1 MFSYIAFYPS
11 LAYNILK
18 NYAQPAKWPWYN
30 RIDDGLILGALPFKS
45 MVEDLKKE
53 NVGGVVCCTEPFE
66 LAISYNS
73 MDGDDWTKENI
84 KFHNVPMTDFI
95 GTTSRKNIVDA
106 VSFIEEV
113 NNEGKSVYVH
123 CKAGRT
129 RSATIAM
136 CYLVKKYDYVPNIAM
151 EFLKKK
157 RPQIILR
164 NAHWRSVGEYRRYLD
179 SQSKDSSK

>member
-11 LAYNILK
+11 LAFNIAK
-18 NYAQPAKWPWYN
+18 NYIQPQKWAWFN
-30 RIDDGLILGALPFKS
+30 RIDDGLIVGALPFKS
-45 MVEDLKKE
+45 MVDDLKKE

-66 LAISYNS
+66 MAITYNS
-73 MDGDDWTKENI
+73 MDSEDWAKENI
-84 KFHNVPMTDFI
+84 KFYHIPMTDFF
-95 GTTSRKNIVDA
+95 GSTSRANVLGAI
-106 VSFIEEV
+106 SFMEEI

-136 CYLVKKYDYVPNIAM
+136 CYLLKKYNYMPNIAL

-157 RPQIILR
+157 RPQVILR
-164 NAHWRSVGEYRRYLD
+164 SAHWRTVTEYRRYLD
-179 SQSKDSSK
+179 TQPRSSLN